1 MLVKILKFA
10 RYLVKTLSKVL
21 FISKTY
27 CIFCYFILAYLFY
40 FAITDRENKLF
51 MINCEDSVSSLVGS
65 IEINLVLVYNLFP
78 VTLVIF

>member
-40 FAITDRENKLF
+40 FETKDRENKLF
-51 MINCEDSVSSLVGS
+51 VINCEDSVSSLIDS
-65 IEINLVLVYNLFP
+65 IKVNLVLVHILFP
-78 VTLVIF
+78 DTLAIF